1 MNIYKNIIQEKFERI
16 WVSNTWLICYG
27 SRIFMSQSHSCFNKQ
42 KVKLEQEIMHIN
54 NDFFICFFDFK
65 HFLTVEKHDW
75 VENVLG
81 NTVE

>member
-16 WVSNTWLICYG
+16 WVSNTWLICCG

-54 NDFFICFFDFK
+54 NDFFICFFNVK
-65 HFLTVEKHDW
+65 HFLTVEKHDC

-81 NTVE
+81 NTGE

>member
-16 WVSNTWLICYG
+16 WVSHTWLICYC

>member
-16 WVSNTWLICYG
+16 WVNNTWLICY
-27 SRIFMSQSHSCFNKQ
+27 SCFNKQ

-65 HFLTVEKHDW
+65 HSLTVEKHDW

>member
-16 WVSNTWLICYG
+16 WVSNTWLICCG

-42 KVKLEQEIMHIN
+42 KVKLEHIN
-54 NDFFICFFDFK
+54 NDFFICFFNFK
-65 HFLTVEKHDW
+65 HSLTVEKHDC